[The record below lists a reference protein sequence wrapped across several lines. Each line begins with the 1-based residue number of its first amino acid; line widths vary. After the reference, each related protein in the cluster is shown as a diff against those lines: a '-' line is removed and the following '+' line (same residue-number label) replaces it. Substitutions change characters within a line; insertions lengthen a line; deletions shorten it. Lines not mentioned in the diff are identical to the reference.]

1 MTRRPKRAA
10 RKAARRFIDDEAG
23 DDSIRGSQ
31 RSGSVGSYQ
40 QDSFV
45 APDGEVEE
53 VADTD
58 FDGIIPDEDVFPPSL
73 ADSDSD
79 SEIDEDGA
87 AMARRRRRQVLES
100 DDEGEYGTPHAP
112 PQPPPAP
119 QAAPPAGQQQAAQ
132 PVTPG
137 AGRHPIGELSAERF
151 KNCPSVVEL
160 QTDPVWSVKNLQGL
174 LKARCP
180 S

>member
-79 SEIDEDGA
+79 SEIDDYTYWRPRYA
-87 AMARRRRRQVLES
+87 INYRKKSR
-100 DDEGEYGTPHAP
+100 
-112 PQPPPAP
+112 
-119 QAAPPAGQQQAAQ
+119 
-132 PVTPG
+132 
-137 AGRHPIGELSAERF
+137 
-151 KNCPSVVEL
+151 SV
-160 QTDPVWSVKNLQGL
+160 SK
-174 LKARCP
+174 
-180 S
+180 